1 MAAGSG
7 ERLGAGGPKALVE
20 VAGKPLVVWSLEA
33 FQRSI
38 AVEGVVVAAPPG
50 FEEEVREI
58 AADARSAAEI
68 VTGGATRA
76 ESVRAALVA
85 ATDAELI
92 AVHDAARPLIT
103 PELIDALVATLVGRP
118 DAAGVITAA
127 PVTDTIKRAGNDREI
142 RTTENRSELW
152 AAQTPQLFRA
162 EALRAAHGG
171 DAAVVAA
178 ATDDAMLVEASGG
191 KVLIEPASAENF
203 KVTTAAD
210 LERAIG
216 LLNQRT

>member
-1 MAAGSG
+1 M
-7 ERLGAGGPKALVE
+7 
-20 VAGKPLVVWSLEA
+20 VWSLEA
-33 FQRSI
+33 FRRSKR
-38 AVEGVVVAAPPG
+38 VEGVVVAAPPG

-58 AADARSAAEI
+58 AADAQPAAEI

-118 DAAGVITAA
+118 DAAGVVPAA
-127 PVTDTIKRAGNDREI
+127 AVADTIKRAGNDREI
-142 RTTENRSELW
+142 VATENRGELW

-162 EALRAAHGG
+162 EALRAAHAG

-178 ATDDAMLVEASGG
+178 ATDDAMLVEASGAM
-191 KVLIEPASAENF
+191 VLIEPTSAENF

-210 LERAIG
+210 RQRAAG
-216 LLNQRT
+216 LLKQRI